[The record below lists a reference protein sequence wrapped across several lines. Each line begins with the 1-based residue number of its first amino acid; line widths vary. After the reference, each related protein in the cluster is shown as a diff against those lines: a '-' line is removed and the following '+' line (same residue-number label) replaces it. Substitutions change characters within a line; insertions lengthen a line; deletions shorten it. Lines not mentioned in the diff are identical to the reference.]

1 MPKQI
6 HGHDVL
12 DMMLASQE
20 VYTRDSLRTA
30 MSAKFGSDARYRACS
45 AENMNAATLID
56 FLAKR
61 GKFTEQPGGFTLDPG
76 KVCQH

>member
-1 MPKQI
+1 MPNQI

-20 VYTRDSLRTA
+20 VYTRDSLRAA
-30 MSAKFGSDARYRACS
+30 MIAKFGPDARYHTCS
-45 AENMNAATLID
+45 ADNMNAATLID
-56 FLAKR
+56 FLTER
-61 GKFTEQPGGFTLDPG
+61 GKFTEKPGGFSLDPA

>member
-1 MPKQI
+1 MPKQV

-20 VYTRDSLRTA
+20 VYTRESLQAA
-30 MSAKFGSDARYRACS
+30 MIAKFGPDARYHTCS
-45 AENMNAATLID
+45 ADNMNAATLID
-56 FLAKR
+56 FLAER
-61 GKFTEQPGGFTLDPG
+61 GKFTEKPGGFTLDPG